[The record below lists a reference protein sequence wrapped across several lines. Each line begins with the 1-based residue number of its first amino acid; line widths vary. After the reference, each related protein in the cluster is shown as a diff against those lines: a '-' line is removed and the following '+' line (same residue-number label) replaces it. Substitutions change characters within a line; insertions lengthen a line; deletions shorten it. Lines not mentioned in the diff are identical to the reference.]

1 MTRVELRNEP
11 GYIDAHKK
19 IEKYPKG
26 FEFTVYYSQIPL
38 PKRRAMIYL
47 LDDCEKEGLIESIA
61 FGIGLDLER
70 KDETF
75 VRL

>member
-1 MTRVELRNEP
+1 MTREELRKEP
-11 GYIDAHKK
+11 GYIEAHKK
-19 IEKYPKG
+19 IENYKTG
-26 FEFTVYYSQIPL
+26 FKFTVYYNEMPA
-38 PKRRAMIYL
+38 PKRRAMEYL

-61 FGIGLDLER
+61 IGIGLDLER